1 MSVSW
6 LPTVPT
12 HKFIFQLIHITREIY
27 LLGKNLWSFYAV
39 HIWNIWGITWKRAWR
54 SLNISVILF
63 YWLPLQHIFSTM
75 IDICTY
81 VKKTYIRVYVHYLY
95 RIIMKTIEENLRF
108 LPLCQNDIMEKSVS
122 VLIKQISIFS

>member
-1 MSVSW
+1 MKKGMKEFEYFRYSILLTSI
-6 LPTVPT
+6 TT
-12 HKFIFQLIHITREIY
+12 YIFNNDRH
-27 LLGKNLWSFYAV
+27 
-39 HIWNIWGITWKRAWR
+39 
-54 SLNISVILF
+54 
-63 YWLPLQHIFSTM
+63 
-75 IDICTY
+75 TY